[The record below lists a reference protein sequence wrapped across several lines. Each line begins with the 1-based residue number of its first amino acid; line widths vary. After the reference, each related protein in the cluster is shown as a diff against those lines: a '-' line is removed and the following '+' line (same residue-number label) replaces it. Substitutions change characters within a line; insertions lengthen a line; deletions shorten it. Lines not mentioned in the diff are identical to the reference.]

1 METCGGPMFLGKL
14 TCSDQRF
21 KTLTFR
27 PGLNILVAERTE
39 VSDQGESRNSSGKTS
54 FVKILRYLVGGELPT
69 EFKSAYLEQHVFT
82 AHLALPDSGNR
93 RQPSATV
100 SRAVQGG
107 NRVRIHGW
115 ERVPINSELRVDEWK
130 TLQAKHV
137 FHIPTDAERPTTGQ
151 LWAQLIRTSFDKP
164 TKGFHAESDW
174 ESGARLGFMLGLSP
188 ETLCEAGELDRLDKQ
203 GKAIRKA
210 VKEGAFAHLSL
221 DEPHLRARLAIARR
235 HRDRMRG
242 DLHGFRVD
250 EQYGEHQR
258 EADGL
263 TRDIEKLNNEG
274 LLLQRRTRELEQT
287 LRDEVTASSSS
298 ELTEKVER
306 VYAEIGLA
314 LPDTVIHRYSEVAA
328 FHESVVRNR
337 RMFLQQELDQARS
350 RMESIDGERRE
361 LDKRRAQVISLLRET
376 VALDTFLSA
385 QRDLAA
391 LEADVADIER
401 RLDAAQTISSI
412 NDTIK
417 IRTAELVAAVRA
429 ETQERA
435 HQLDESI
442 SLFNELG
449 AEIYT
454 DREASL
460 YVAPSAKGIL
470 KVEPR
475 ISGDASSGVRSVEIF
490 MLDLVCALAAIKAGR
505 GPRVLVHDSHLFDSI
520 DTRQVASCLNIG
532 ARLAEEHGF
541 QYIVALNSD
550 FLDSVQAQSDG
561 AFDAE
566 PYILDQRLTDES
578 DTGGLFGFRF
588 D

>member
-1 METCGGPMFLGKL
+1 
-14 TCSDQRF
+14 
-21 KTLTFR
+21 
-27 PGLNILVAERTE
+27 
-39 VSDQGESRNSSGKTS
+39 
-54 FVKILRYLVGGELPT
+54 
-69 EFKSAYLEQHVFT
+69 
-82 AHLALPDSGNR
+82 
-93 RQPSATV
+93 
-100 SRAVQGG
+100 
-107 NRVRIHGW
+107 
-115 ERVPINSELRVDEWK
+115 
-130 TLQAKHV
+130 
-137 FHIPTDAERPTTGQ
+137 
-151 LWAQLIRTSFDKP
+151 
-164 TKGFHAESDW
+164 
-174 ESGARLGFMLGLSP
+174 
-188 ETLCEAGELDRLDKQ
+188 
-203 GKAIRKA
+203 
-210 VKEGAFAHLSL
+210 
-221 DEPHLRARLAIARR
+221 
-235 HRDRMRG
+235 MRG

-258 EADGL
+258 DADGL

-337 RMFLQQELDQARS
+337 RMFLQQELDQARL
-350 RMESIDGERRE
+350 RMESIEGERRE

-401 RLDAAQTISSI
+401 RLDAAQTISTI

-490 MLDLVCALAAIKAGR
+490 MLDLVCTLAAIKAGR

-561 AFDAE
+561 AFDSE